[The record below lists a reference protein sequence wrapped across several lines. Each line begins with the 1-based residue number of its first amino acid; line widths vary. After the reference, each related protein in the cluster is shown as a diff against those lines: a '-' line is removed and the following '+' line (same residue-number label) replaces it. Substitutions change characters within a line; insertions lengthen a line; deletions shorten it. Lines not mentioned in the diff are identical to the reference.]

1 MFDAPQVQ
9 LEAYNARD
17 IEAFMRCYTDDCR
30 AEDGAGALLFA
41 GASAMRARYTKMFAD
56 SPTLRCALVSRVRR
70 GRNQRACVARWR
82 APPASCDGG
91 VPHPCR
97 WLDRACAFLS
107 RIALRVFPKTA
118 GCFH

>member
-56 SPTLRCALVSRVRR
+56 SPTLRCALVSRVRIGAYVFDEEEIS
-70 GRNQRACVARWR
+70 GRVSPDG
-82 APPASCDGG
+82 APPLRRAMVAYRIRADGLIEH
-91 VPHPCR
+91 VR
-97 WLDRACAFLS
+97 FYRE
-107 RIALRVFPKTA
+107 
-118 GCFH
+118 